1 MAWPTSVLFKGD
13 LFTHNRNNNSD
24 GNDWNS
30 CTLRMDNGTKRMKR
44 DLIRQL
50 IIVVTAISIIL
61 VSVYFIV
68 IMAPFQTTTFSGY
81 TAWGSLGIIFGLY
94 LLVTTIYRLL
104 AYPAEDLQ
112 R

>member
-1 MAWPTSVLFKGD
+1 M
-13 LFTHNRNNNSD
+13 HNRNNNSD
-24 GNDWNS
+24 WMNDWNS
-30 CTLRMDNGTKRMKR
+30 CTVRIDNETKRMNR

-68 IMAPFQTTTFSGY
+68 IMAPFQTTPFSGY

-94 LLVTTIYRLL
+94 LLVMTIYRLL

>member
-1 MAWPTSVLFKGD
+1 
-13 LFTHNRNNNSD
+13 
-24 GNDWNS
+24 
-30 CTLRMDNGTKRMKR
+30 MDNETKRMKR

-61 VSVYFIV
+61 VLVYFIV

-94 LLVTTIYRLL
+94 LLCHDDGLYSLL